1 MTTMIG
7 NEAAQPNSD
16 ASTKPERERVPELFD
31 YRQFSKALNRS
42 RYLDELKQREK
53 QP

>member
-7 NEAAQPNSD
+7 NEAAQPSMD
-16 ASTKPERERVPELFD
+16 GSTSSEADGVRELFN

-42 RYLDELKQREK
+42 RYLDELKARDK
-53 QP
+53 